1 MLVGAGGAGGSAGF
15 FSCRFAATDPLVV
28 RWTYTMS
35 NLGIS
40 LLVIPI
46 GLLLIVGMVASLF
59 LYVH

>member
-1 MLVGAGGAGGSAGF
+1 
-15 FSCRFAATDPLVV
+15 
-28 RWTYTMS
+28 MS

-46 GLLLIVGMVASLF
+46 GLLLIVGLVASLF

>member
-1 MLVGAGGAGGSAGF
+1 MLARDEGSACSKVGL
-15 FSCRFAATDPLVV
+15 DV
-28 RWTYTMS
+28 S